1 MTSSR
6 ATNLGK
12 LCKWLFSLPL
22 LIITLTTESSAN
34 PITVYH
40 NDMRQQVKRMQVNC
54 RGSFEAGGLAQR
66 VTVN

>member
-1 MTSSR
+1 MQVIILTSS
-6 ATNLGK
+6 AHYTT
-12 LCKWLFSLPL
+12 C
-22 LIITLTTESSAN
+22 TLTTESSAN

-40 NDMRQQVKRMQVNC
+40 NDMHQQVKRMQVNC